1 MRNALKEFLEPSNI
15 EKRQLWEK
23 AIFVFDTNVL
33 LNLYRYSAKTRN
45 SLLDAFESLKDRVW
59 LPYQVAYE
67 FMKRRCEVIYE
78 TVQRYDQF
86 EKEIQSF
93 SQKAADIL
101 RLTPTDDELAELNRF
116 LFKWLNSNKDQN
128 LLVQNASNDEI
139 LAKILMI
146 FDNKI
151 GCQISDSQRN
161 EIIEEGKGRY
171 EKSLPPGYKD
181 KKKAKNEIDDN
192 NAYGDLIIWKQI
204 IKYAKD
210 NQVGI
215 IYVTHDQK
223 EDWWNVIKGKTIGP
237 RIELRKEFVDETNQ
251 EFHMYSMQSFINTYN
266 EINKNT
272 IDKSVVDE
280 VISLDNGSKRKNNF
294 QYSLSE
300 QILRLEDTLT
310 KIQSRI
316 LRRQRIVKSI
326 EEKYQHQGIELPDNI
341 KTQYD
346 NTRAKIEELEKVYAK
361 LLQRLGELKKLP
373 TDNQQSIS

>member
-1 MRNALKEFLEPSNI
+1 MKEFLEPSNI

-67 FMKRRCEVIYE
+67 FMKKRCEVIYE

-86 EKEIQSF
+86 EKEIRSF
-93 SQKAADIL
+93 SQKATDIL
-101 RLTPTDDELAELNRF
+101 RLTPTDDELTELNRF

-128 LLVQNASNDEI
+128 LLVQSASNDEI
-139 LAKILMI
+139 LAKILNI

-151 GCQISDSQRN
+151 GCQIADSERD
-161 EIIEEGKGRY
+161 EIIEEGKKRY
-171 EKSLPPGYKD
+171 ERSLPPGYKD
-181 KKKAKNEIDDN
+181 KKKAKNETDDN

-237 RIELRKEFVDETNQ
+237 RIELRKEFVDETDQ
-251 EFHMYSMQSFINTYN
+251 EFHMYSMHSFINTYN
-266 EINKNT
+266 EINENT

-280 VISLDNGSKRKNNF
+280 VISLDNGTKRKKNF
-294 QYSLSE
+294 PYSSSE
-300 QILRLEDTLT
+300 QILRVEDTLA

-361 LLQRLGELKKLP
+361 QLQRLGELKKVHAN
-373 TDNQQSIS
+373 NQQSIS

>member
-1 MRNALKEFLEPSNI
+1 M
-15 EKRQLWEK
+15 
-23 AIFVFDTNVL
+23 
-33 LNLYRYSAKTRN
+33 
-45 SLLDAFESLKDRVW
+45 
-59 LPYQVAYE
+59 
-67 FMKRRCEVIYE
+67 
-78 TVQRYDQF
+78 
-86 EKEIQSF
+86 
-93 SQKAADIL
+93 
-101 RLTPTDDELAELNRF
+101 
-116 LFKWLNSNKDQN
+116 
-128 LLVQNASNDEI
+128 
-139 LAKILMI
+139 
-146 FDNKI
+146 
-151 GCQISDSQRN
+151 
-161 EIIEEGKGRY
+161 
-171 EKSLPPGYKD
+171 
-181 KKKAKNEIDDN
+181 
-192 NAYGDLIIWKQI
+192 IIWKQI

-346 NTRAKIEELEKVYAK
+346 NTRAKIEELEEVYAK